1 MKLNQITGRGWPTR
15 RHCLGMRGHFGPLAL
30 VLALTLLAGFG
41 LLTSTLIADGGTS
54 GSGAGG
60 DTVGTLP
67 LMSQPPSPL
76 IDPNGGL
83 IQTGPAAPILS
94 LSGPLSELQGMIVD
108 AYGDGSVVLTWL
120 GTGDVRLD
128 FYGHDT
134 VILDRTRFL
143 NSFIKAQITIGSS
156 FQGAIVKLF
165 VNDVLRSTHALSA
178 GTIDTRLRK
187 MTQTGLVDQGVVWHA
202 VNAQHVHSVMSFK
215 GSGNL
220 LKIEQRD

>member
-1 MKLNQITGRGWPTR
+1 MKPVMKLRHFSGRIR
-15 RHCLGMRGHFGPLAL
+15 RTRGHFGPLAL
-30 VLALTLLAGFG
+30 VLALTLLAAFG
-41 LLTSTLIADGGTS
+41 LLGGALIADGGAS

-67 LMSQPPSPL
+67 LLSQPPAPL
-76 IDPNGGL
+76 IDPNGG
-83 IQTGPAAPILS
+83 IPSTGPATPILS
-94 LSGPLSELQGMIVD
+94 LSGPLPELTGMIVD
-108 AYGDGSVVLTWL
+108 AYGDGIVVLTWL
-120 GTGDVRLD
+120 GNGDVRFD
-128 FYGHDT
+128 FYGHAT

-156 FQGAIVKLF
+156 FQGALVKLT

-202 VNAQHVHSVMSFK
+202 ENAQHVHTVISFK

-220 LKIEQRD
+220 IKLEQRD